1 MNEIAR
7 KRVRSVIYML
17 AGVYLIYLAYEI
29 FKENTKSEGEGAVL
43 YLIGAGAFLVIGLGL
58 MGFGLFI
65 MYQVH
70 KEIEQATRELEEAS
84 KEN

>member
-1 MNEIAR
+1 M
-7 KRVRSVIYML
+7 
-17 AGVYLIYLAYEI
+17 
-29 FKENTKSEGEGAVL
+29 L